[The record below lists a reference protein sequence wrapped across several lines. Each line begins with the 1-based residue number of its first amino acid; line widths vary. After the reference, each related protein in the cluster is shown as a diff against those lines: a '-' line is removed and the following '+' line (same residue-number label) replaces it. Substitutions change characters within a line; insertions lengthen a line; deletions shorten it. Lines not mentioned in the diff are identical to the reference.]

1 MLDRLMELVAAE
13 RPQFFV
19 YIAISLAVTLGT
31 AVLYY
36 YNREIYQPFIGRLNP
51 VLVMALISV
60 LGFFLLAVLLARGW
74 FAIFESQNITGW
86 LVAGGLAV
94 LFALAMIFF
103 DSRVVL
109 PPDVNRPFPD
119 SLLFYPTVGF
129 VVEIV
134 FHVLPL
140 TLLLLLATALFKN
153 LAFES
158 LVWPCILLVAL
169 LEPIFQTWFG
179 FSRPYPVWVFAFV
192 AVHNFLLNFT
202 QLALFKR
209 YDFVT
214 MYSFRLVYYIFW
226 HIIWDFIRLRIL
238 F

>member
-1 MLDRLMELVAAE
+1 MDRLMELFAAE
-13 RPQFFV
+13 RPQFLV
-19 YIAISLAVTLGT
+19 YIALSVAVTAGT
-31 AVLYY
+31 AVLFY
-36 YNREIYQPFIGRLNP
+36 YNREIYQPFFGRLNP
-51 VLVMALISV
+51 VLVMALISL
-60 LGFFLLAVLLARGW
+60 LGFILLAFLLGRGW
-74 FAIFESQNITGW
+74 FAIFESQNLTGW

-109 PPDVNRPFPD
+109 PADVNRPFPD
-119 SLLFYPTVGF
+119 SLLFYPTIGF

-140 TLLLLLATALFKN
+140 TLLLLLASALFKS
-153 LAFES
+153 LPFES
-158 LVWPCILLVAL
+158 LVWPCIFLVAL

-179 FSRPYPVWVFAFV
+179 FSRPYPAWVFAFV

-214 MYSFRLVYYIFW
+214 MYSFRLVYYLFW
-226 HIIWDFIRLRIL
+226 HIVWDFFRLKLL

>member
-1 MLDRLMELVAAE
+1 MELFAAE
-13 RPQFFV
+13 RPQFLV
-19 YIAISLAVTLGT
+19 YIALSLAVTAGT
-31 AVLYY
+31 AVLFY

-51 VLVMALISV
+51 VLVMVLISV
-60 LGFFLLAVLLARGW
+60 LGFFLLAFLLNRGW
-74 FAIFESQNITGW
+74 FAIFESQNVKGW
-86 LVAGGLAV
+86 LVAGGLAM
-94 LFALAMIFF
+94 LFAGLMIFF

-109 PPDVNRPFPD
+109 PADVNRPFPD
-119 SLLFYPTVGF
+119 SLLFYPTIGF

-140 TLLLLLATALFKN
+140 TLLLLLATFLFKN
-153 LAFES
+153 RSFES
-158 LVWPCILLVAL
+158 LVWPCIFLVAL

-179 FSRPYPVWVFAFV
+179 FSRPYPAWVLAFV

-214 MYSFRLVYYIFW
+214 MYSFRLVYYLFW
-226 HIIWDFIRLRIL
+226 HIIWDFFRLRIL